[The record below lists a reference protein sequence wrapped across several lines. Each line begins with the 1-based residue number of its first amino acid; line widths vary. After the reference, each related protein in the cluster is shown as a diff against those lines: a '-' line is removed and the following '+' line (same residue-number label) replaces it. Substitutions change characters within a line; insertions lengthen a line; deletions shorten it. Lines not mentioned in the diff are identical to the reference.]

1 MVTYGG
7 GTPHKL
13 RETPH
18 MNTEE
23 DLTLV
28 EWLKVFAIAATALA
42 SGYLLFCVTTLVMMW
57 VIA

>member
-1 MVTYGG
+1 
-7 GTPHKL
+7 
-13 RETPH
+13 